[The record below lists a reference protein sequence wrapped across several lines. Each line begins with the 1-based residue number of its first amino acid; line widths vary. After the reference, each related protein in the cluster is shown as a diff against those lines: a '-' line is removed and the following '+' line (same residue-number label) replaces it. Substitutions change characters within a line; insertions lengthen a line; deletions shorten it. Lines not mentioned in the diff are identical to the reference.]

1 MSDSRERLVYGIHA
15 AKTVLDRRPDA
26 VVAAWLQESA
36 AGERLAGIAAALATL
51 GIEVKR
57 ANRAAL
63 DLRTSNARHQ
73 GVVIEV
79 RAARE
84 FAVREFEALVVD
96 RGRSL
101 RLLALDRVEDP
112 RNLGACLR
120 TADASGID
128 AVIVPRTRA
137 SGLTPAARKAAS
149 GAAETIP
156 VYRAPNLARTL
167 AWLKEAGVW
176 IVGADGSA
184 ERSLYEYQWRTPLA
198 VVVGGEGRGL
208 RRLTRESCDELVAIP
223 MHGVVA
229 SLNVSV
235 ACGVV
240 LYELLRQCPAGQLPG
255 T

>member
-1 MSDSRERLVYGIHA
+1 MTDSKERLVYGIHA
-15 AKTVLDRRPDA
+15 VKTVLDRRPEA
-26 VVAAWLQESA
+26 VVAAWLQERA
-36 AGERLAGIAAALATL
+36 AGERLSGIAASLKAQ
-51 GIEVKR
+51 GIEVKHSSR
-57 ANRAAL
+57 SAL
-63 DLRTSNARHQ
+63 DLKTGHGSHQ

-79 RAARE
+79 QAARE
-84 FAVREFEALVVD
+84 FTVRELETLVVE

-128 AVIVPRTRA
+128 AVIVPRSRA
-137 SGLTPAARKAAS
+137 SGLTPAARKAAT

-156 VYRAPNLARTL
+156 VFRAPNLARTL

-176 IVGADGSA
+176 TLGADGSA
-184 ERSLYEYQWRTPLA
+184 QQSLYEYEWRTPLA
-198 VVVGGEGRGL
+198 VVIGGEGQGL
-208 RRLTRESCDELVAIP
+208 RRLTRECCDDLVAIP
-223 MHGVVA
+223 MRGVVA

-240 LYELLRQCPAGQLPG
+240 LYELLRHCPVDPS
-255 T
+255 

>member
-1 MSDSRERLVYGIHA
+1 MSDSKERLVYGIHA
-15 AKTVLDRRPDA
+15 VKTVLDRRPEA
-26 VVAAWLQESA
+26 VVAAWLQENA
-36 AGERLAGIAAALATL
+36 AGARLAGITAALESH

-57 ANRAAL
+57 ATRSVL
-63 DLRTSNARHQ
+63 DVQTGNGRHQ

-84 FAVREFEALVVD
+84 FTVRKFEALVVD

-128 AVIVPRTRA
+128 AVIVPRARA
-137 SGLTPAARKAAS
+137 AGLTPAARKAAT

-167 AWLKEAGVW
+167 AWLREAGVW
-176 IVGADGSA
+176 IVGADSAA

-240 LYELLRQCPAGQLPG
+240 LYELLRQCPAKVPQR

>member
-1 MSDSRERLVYGIHA
+1 MSDPKERLVYGIHA
-15 AKTVLDRRPDA
+15 VKTVLDRRPEA
-26 VVAAWLQESA
+26 VVAAWLQERA
-36 AGERLAGIAAALATL
+36 AGERLAGIAALLEAHGVEL
-51 GIEVKR
+51 R
-57 ANRAAL
+57 HANRSAL
-63 DLRTSNARHQ
+63 DLKTGNASHQ

-79 RAARE
+79 QAARE
-84 FAVREFEALVVD
+84 FSVRELETLVVE

-128 AVIVPRTRA
+128 AVIVPRSRA
-137 SGLTPAARKAAS
+137 SGLTPAARKAAT

-176 IVGADGSA
+176 TVGADGA
-184 ERSLYEYQWRTPLA
+184 ARQSLYEYQWRTPAA

-223 MHGVVA
+223 MHGVVS

-240 LYELLRQCPAGQLPG
+240 LYELLRQCPADP
-255 T
+255 